1 MSITK
6 IPKLGKAVANFVKNK
21 FKQKTTGTGAI
32 NSVKPGKRLKEKRDI
47 QDSVVKSKDK
57 TIAVLNEEGKRNVR
71 TTVPLKKTNKKI
83 AEILDKKK

>member
-1 MSITK
+1 MAGIGAALRGISK
-6 IPKLGKAVANFVKNK
+6 ILLKSS
-21 FKQKTTGTGAI
+21 KQKTTGTGAI

-57 TIAVLNEEGKRNVR
+57 TIAVLNEEGKITVR